1 MVSSPKKPL
10 GTATIS
16 LHQLWL
22 FQKDALVM
30 TQCSRTHSII
40 SYGLQLSGII
50 VALCFPSY
58 AAEPIDGFRDLKFGM
73 SPEKVKALPSC
84 TTSEKCLYQ
93 LSNKNRYV
101 DLTYTLESTS
111 PSSDANNPPQL
122 AKISI
127 DMGRYSDGWHQ
138 QLQMILGNS
147 YRLTHDF
154 TDETMNAFLA
164 LKLEELKE
172 GYEDG
177 QVVLAVVRRPF
188 GNLILKVIYQN
199 RTFANDFIRK
209 AHTPLSTTP

>member
-1 MVSSPKKPL
+1 MKQWSH
-10 GTATIS
+10 I
-16 LHQLWL
+16 Q
-22 FQKDALVM
+22 
-30 TQCSRTHSII
+30 SIG
-40 SYGLQLSGII
+40 SYGLQLSCMI
-50 VALCFPSY
+50 VAFCLPSY

-73 SPEKVKALPSC
+73 TPEKVKALPTC
-84 TTSEKCLYQ
+84 TTSGKCLYQ

-101 DLTYTLESTS
+101 DLTYTPESTS
-111 PSSDANNPPQL
+111 LDSDGNEAPQL

-127 DMGRYSDGWHQ
+127 DMGRYSDPWHQ

-164 LKLEELKE
+164 LEVEELKS

-199 RTFANDFIRK
+199 KTLAADFIRGT
-209 AHTPLSTTP
+209 HTPLSTTP